1 MSMLFEE
8 NPEVEKAKNTAL
20 NQLSVRPRTRKEL
33 VDRLQKSNYD
43 EAVIGRV
50 IHDLESVGL
59 INDRDFAVLWVRS
72 RHNSKG
78 LGKTVL
84 RQELRRKGVAD
95 EYIEEALEL
104 VTDESQ
110 HERGKMLAEKKAKS
124 TQGLTPEKRIT
135 RISGMLMR
143 KGYPAGEAFRLAKE
157 AIQEQTL
164 DIPEEYM

>member
-1 MSMLFEE
+1 MLFED

-43 EAVIGRV
+43 ETVITRV
-50 IHDLESVGL
+50 LQDLENVGL

-84 RQELRRKGVAD
+84 RQELRRKGVSD

-104 VTDESQ
+104 ITDESQ
-110 HERGKMLAEKKAKS
+110 YERGRILAEKKARN
-124 TQGLTPEKRIT
+124 TAGLSMEKRVT

-143 KGYPAGEAFRLAKE
+143 KGYSAGEAFRLAKE
-157 AIQEQTL
+157 ALQEETL
-164 DIPEEYM
+164 DTPTEYM